1 MCFYF
6 RTRGVREF
14 LLLAVEF
21 SSQNLPG
28 YLHAIFMPVKK
39 WNVVDSWWLFRY
51 VKIYQ
56 SWWFSYRLAFGF
68 GTHTCRLALDFWNLQ
83 HWILEFATSICN
95 WRGGGTR
102 GLAVYFALNFCSFS
116 LFHSV
121 CLVCDQKIVLYCSV
135 FGIQKI
141 VLCNCDLCCL
151 YTT

>member
-1 MCFYF
+1 MLKFVFNF
-6 RTRGVREF
+6 RTRGVWF
-14 LLLAVEF
+14 LFVAGPTDQIVT
-21 SSQNLPG
+21 
-28 YLHAIFMPVKK
+28 
-39 WNVVDSWWLFRY
+39 WLFACYIYASEEMECGGLMVIIRY

-121 CLVCDQKIVLYCSV
+121 CLVCDQKIVL
-135 FGIQKI
+135 
-141 VLCNCDLCCL
+141 
-151 YTT
+151 